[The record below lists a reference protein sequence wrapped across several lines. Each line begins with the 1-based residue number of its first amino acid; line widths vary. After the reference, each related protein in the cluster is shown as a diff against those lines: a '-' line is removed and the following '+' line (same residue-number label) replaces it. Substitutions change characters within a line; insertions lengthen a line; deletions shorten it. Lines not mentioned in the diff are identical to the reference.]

1 MKESKIK
8 RDFST
13 KVRQPFQDAVALIL
27 HIIDYHNSFVNDKF
41 HRRQARVLKWYLL
54 DLKEW
59 IVKEESRESLRK
71 AVEERKIIR
80 EQPLWGSTEH
90 DESDDIEAAK
100 QQEADYTDG
109 YWKREVPKEDVEW
122 NLFKLEGG
130 GFIRKPVDKTTE
142 EEVVETKIGPGL
154 YKYERKPVTKKEIL
168 AGPDKKDKIIEQAE
182 RYFRKGEKWEKKYEN

>member
-71 AVEERKIIR
+71 AVDERRKIR

-122 NLFKLEGG
+122 KISKLEGG
-130 GFIRKPVDKTTE
+130 GFIRKPVNKTTE
-142 EEVVETKIGPGL
+142 EEVVEIKIGPGL
-154 YKYERKPVTKKEIL
+154 YQYKRKPVTKKEIL
-168 AGPDKKDKIIEQAE
+168 AGPDRLRETAE
-182 RYFRKGEKWEKKYEN
+182 KYFRPNEKWEKKYD